1 MPKIKKE
8 KEPEILQVEENSDL
22 VRDTSSNAIINTNR
36 SAYEA
41 RLAQIEKAKL
51 DAQQSQKI
59 EKLESDVEEIKNL
72 LKQLVSK

>member
-1 MPKIKKE
+1 MPRKK
-8 KEPEILQVEENSDL
+8 KQPELLQVEENTDL

>member
-1 MPKIKKE
+1 MPKKKKE
-8 KEPEILQVEENSDL
+8 EILQVEENNDL

-41 RLAQIEKAKL
+41 RLAQIEKTKL
-51 DAQQSQKI
+51 DAQQSDKI
-59 EKLESDVEEIKNL
+59 NNLEKDVAEIKHL

>member
-1 MPKIKKE
+1 MPKKE
-8 KEPEILQVEENSDL
+8 EILLVEENNDL

-41 RLAQIEKAKL
+41 RLAQIEKTKL
-51 DAQQSQKI
+51 DAQQSEKI
-59 EKLESDVEEIKNL
+59 NNLEKDVAEIKHL